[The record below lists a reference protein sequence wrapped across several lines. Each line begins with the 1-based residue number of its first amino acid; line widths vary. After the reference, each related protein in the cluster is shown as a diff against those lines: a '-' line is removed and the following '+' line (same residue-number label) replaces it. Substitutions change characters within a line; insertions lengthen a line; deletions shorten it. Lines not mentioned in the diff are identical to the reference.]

1 MEDENNM
8 KSLNENI
15 IHILS
20 FYKQLN
26 PLQLWYELNEVNNGK
41 DRVSVAEITKTLE
54 SLQERGM
61 VERISLEEDYW
72 TLKLSGTQYSSS

>member
-1 MEDENNM
+1 M
-8 KSLNENI
+8 KSLNESI

-26 PLQLWYELNEVNNGK
+26 PLQIWYELSEVNNLK
-41 DRVSVAEITKTLE
+41 DRVSVAEIKKTLE
-54 SLQERGM
+54 SLQKRGI
-61 VERISLEEDYW
+61 VERISLEKDDW